1 MSKVSIVGAGTAGVL
16 STAHFLAQ
24 TNEEIEWIYDPNT
37 PAVPVGE
44 GSLFNFNEILS
55 KIGFTYSD
63 LDNVNGTS
71 KLGIY
76 KENWGSNKREFYE
89 NFHFGVTASHFSANE
104 LQAYVLDLLKDK
116 VSIVEKNVSEYSEI
130 DADYIIDCRGW
141 PKDYKDYHI
150 SEAVTV
156 NTAYVTQCFWDYP
169 KFLHTLTIARPWG
182 WVFGIPLKHRCA
194 IGYLFNSEISNIEI
208 IKEDVKEVFN
218 KFGLI
223 PSNKTLTLPFKS
235 YYKKQTYV
243 NNVCYNGNTNFFL
256 EPLEATSIHHMENIL
271 RGAYD
276 VAYGNITQ
284 EQGNTNIINK
294 IKEIEN
300 IISLHYLNGS
310 IYDTD
315 FWRIA
320 KEKAEK
326 NISDAMANPKFV
338 NFIKKGLEYK
348 PGSKWNVEEDYG
360 SWAIHILHQNLN
372 GLDWKDNI
380 KKLLM

>member
-1 MSKVSIVGAGTAGVL
+1 MKKVSIIGAGTAGVL
-16 STAHFLAQ
+16 STSHFVAQ
-24 TNEEIEWIYDPNT
+24 NEIEVEWIYDPNT

-63 LDNVNGTS
+63 LDKVNGTA

-76 KENWGSNKREFYE
+76 KENWGNSTNNFYE

-104 LQAYVLDLLKDK
+104 LQAYVLELLKDK
-116 VSIVEKNVSEYSEI
+116 VNIVEKNINNYLEVDS
-130 DADYIIDCRGW
+130 DYIIDCRGW
-141 PKDYKDYHI
+141 PEDFSDYNKSSAI
-150 SEAVTV
+150 TV

-194 IGYLFNSEISNIEI
+194 IGYLFNSEISNIDT

-243 NNVCYNGNTNFFL
+243 DNVCYNGNTNFFL
-256 EPLEATSIHHMENIL
+256 EPLEATSIYHMENII

-276 VAYGNITQ
+276 VSQGNITQ
-284 EQGNTNIINK
+284 NQGNSYIINK

-310 IYDTD
+310 TYDTD
-315 FWRIA
+315 FWRLA
-320 KEKAEK
+320 KENAKI
-326 NISDAMANPKFV
+326 NISEAIKNPKFIE
-338 NFIKKGLEYK
+338 FLKKGLSFK
-348 PGSKWNVEEDYG
+348 PGDKYNHNEVYG
-360 SWAIHILHQNLN
+360 SWPIHILHQNLV
-372 GLDWKDNI
+372 GLNWENSI
-380 KKLLM
+380 KNLVT

>member
-1 MSKVSIVGAGTAGVL
+1 MKKVSIIGAGTAGVL
-16 STAHFLAQ
+16 STSHFVAQ
-24 TNEEIEWIYDPNT
+24 NEIEVEWIYDPNT

-63 LDNVNGTS
+63 LDKVNGTA

-76 KENWGSNKREFYE
+76 KENWGNSTNNFYE

-104 LQAYVLDLLKDK
+104 LQAYVLELLKDK
-116 VSIVEKNVSEYSEI
+116 VNIVEKNINNYLEVDS
-130 DADYIIDCRGW
+130 DYIIDCRGW
-141 PKDYKDYHI
+141 PEDFSDYNKSSAI
-150 SEAVTV
+150 TV

-194 IGYLFNSEISNIEI
+194 IGYLFNSDISNIET
-208 IKEDVKEVFN
+208 IKDDVKNVFN

-235 YYKKQTYV
+235 YYKNNTYIDKI
-243 NNVCYNGNTNFFL
+243 CYNGNTNFFL
-256 EPLEATSIHHMENIL
+256 EPLEATSIYHMENII

-276 VAYGNITQ
+276 VFQGNITQ
-284 EQGNTNIINK
+284 NQGNSYIINK

-310 IYDTD
+310 TYDTD
-315 FWRIA
+315 FWRLA
-320 KEKAEK
+320 KENAKI
-326 NISDAMANPKFV
+326 NISEAIKNPR
-338 NFIKKGLEYK
+338 FIEFLKKGLSFK
-348 PGSKWNVEEDYG
+348 PGDEYNHNEVYG
-360 SWAIHILHQNLN
+360 SWPIHILHQNLV
-372 GLDWKDNI
+372 GLNWENNI
-380 KKLLM
+380 KNLVT